1 VEKCEKDDVITL
13 DKKTYI
19 EVLHPR
25 EGIYFN
31 ESGINNSSLVLKL
44 NFKDVSIL
52 FTGDIEKEAERLLCE
67 DEVNLD
73 ADVLKVA
80 HHGSSTSSTEEF
92 LDSVTP
98 DVAVISVGK
107 NNFGHPSE
115 EVLQRMES
123 KGIYVLRTDI
133 SGAVVLK
140 LMGKD

>member
-1 VEKCEKDDVITL
+1 M
-13 DKKTYI
+13 
-19 EVLHPR
+19 HPR

-140 LMGKD
+140 TYGEKIRIRPTVP

>member
-1 VEKCEKDDVITL
+1 
-13 DKKTYI
+13 
-19 EVLHPR
+19 
-25 EGIYFN
+25 
-31 ESGINNSSLVLKL
+31 
-44 NFKDVSIL
+44 
-52 FTGDIEKEAERLLCE
+52 
-67 DEVNLD
+67 
-73 ADVLKVA
+73 VA

-140 LMGKD
+140 TYGEKIRIRPTVP

>member
-1 VEKCEKDDVITL
+1 LT
-13 DKKTYI
+13 KKRI
-19 EVLHPR
+19 LRFCIQR

-140 LMGKD
+140 TYGEKIRIRPTVP